1 MRQYLAN
8 RLQQKPVRA
17 GSCVLMCS
25 LEMDKLNYKIA
36 SCLDSCRCKRKKGLV
51 KQPFLT
57 GLRQRSWCFRLL
69 TGACAAASSGWDT
82 WRERVRSAARAGP
95 GGGAAGGGAAGG
107 AAEVCTRHPVCGK
120 PVTGCR
126 EHGDRSSGGAVCAVW
141 QVCRTRGQFA
151 WRPGC
156 PTSSG
161 DLPSHHRSVSLE
173 THRCFDGERVGDLW
187 SGRRAGRSVTLQP
200 KSAEEFCSISCSVLQ
215 LYSMPFEKSACHQC
229 KEASFSSV
237 SVTLLQEGKE
247 EKGRQEPKAAQ
258 EKVSVSLRCVL
269 TCSPRVLHRDV
280 DCLKATYLSRIV

>member
-8 RLQQKPVRA
+8 CLQQKPARA

-36 SCLDSCRCKRKKGLV
+36 SCSDSCRFKRKKGLV
-51 KQPFLT
+51 KQPFLA
-57 GLRQRSWCFRLL
+57 GLRQRSWCFWLRRG
-69 TGACAAASSGWDT
+69 GACERRLGRLPERAQCSQRGWRGC
-82 WRERVRSAARAGP
+82 WRRRG
-95 GGGAAGGGAAGG
+95 
-107 AAEVCTRHPVCGK
+107 AEVCTRHPACRK

-126 EHGDRSSGGAVCAVW
+126 EHGDRSSGGAVCAAP

-151 WRPGC
+151 WRPGY

-161 DLPSHHRSVSLE
+161 DLLSHHRSGSLE
-173 THRCFDGERVGDLW
+173 THRCFEGERVGDLW
-187 SGRRAGRSVTLQP
+187 SGRCAGRSVTLQP
-200 KSAEEFCSISCSVLQ
+200 KSTEVFCSISCSVLQ

-258 EKVSVSLRCVL
+258 EKVSGSLRSVL
-269 TCSPRVLHRDV
+269 TCFSCVLHRDG